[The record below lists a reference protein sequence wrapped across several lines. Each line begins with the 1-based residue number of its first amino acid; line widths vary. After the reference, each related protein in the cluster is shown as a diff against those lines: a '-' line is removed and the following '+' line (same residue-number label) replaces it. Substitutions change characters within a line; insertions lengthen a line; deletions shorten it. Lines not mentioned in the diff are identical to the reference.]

1 MERVVVHGISFVI
14 LGMVRYRYISV
25 LYMSVKIF
33 VDYTFADGSSFLKIH
48 QSRPNRK
55 TLGNK
60 YIQRDQSD
68 IELKQCKN
76 TYTCV
81 LSAFLFTRCV

>member
-33 VDYTFADGSSFLKIH
+33 VVLHDGSSFLKIH

-60 YIQRDQSD
+60 YIQRDQSN

-81 LSAFLFTRCV
+81 L

>member
-25 LYMSVKIF
+25 LYMKIF
-33 VDYTFADGSSFLKIH
+33 VDRILLHDGSSFLKIH